1 VYATLGITAVSG
13 VEWQCSTNARRFV
26 GGQTRKID
34 MKIGFI
40 GGGVMAE
47 AIIAGIVDSGLD
59 AQVTVGEPVA
69 VRREALSKLKGV
81 TVTGNNAEAISGANI
96 VAIAVKPQQFEAV
109 AASLSSLLKPEQT
122 VLSIMAGVKMHSI
135 GLKLN
140 HKRLIRVMPNT
151 PMQVR
156 QGISAWTVT
165 ADVPQDVI
173 DFTGSMLRSLGDELK
188 FSDERYVDIATAL
201 SASGPAYVFMFIESL
216 ADAGVKLGL
225 PSHVARHLAYQT
237 VLGSAALAK
246 ETKKHPAELRNM
258 VTSPGGTTAAGLHAL
273 EEGAFRAV
281 VTNAVEAAFRRGE
294 ELAEGK

>member
-1 VYATLGITAVSG
+1 
-13 VEWQCSTNARRFV
+13 
-26 GGQTRKID
+26 

-47 AIIAGIVDSGLD
+47 AIITGILDAGLD

-69 VRREALSKLKGV
+69 ARRDALARHAGLEV
-81 TVTGNNAEAISGANI
+81 TADNAEAVSGAQI
-96 VAIAVKPQQFEAV
+96 VVLAVKPQQFEAV
-109 AASLSSLLKPEQT
+109 ATSLSGVLAPEQT

-140 HKRLIRVMPNT
+140 HRRLVRVMPNT

-156 QGISAWTVT
+156 QGISAWTAT
-165 ADVPQDVI
+165 DEVPGDVI
-173 DFTGSMLRSLGDELK
+173 EFTAKMLGALGDELK
-188 FSDERYVDIATAL
+188 FSDERYVDMATAL
-201 SASGPAYVFMFIESL
+201 SASGPAYVFTFIESL

-225 PSHVARHLAYQT
+225 PSHVARHLATQT

-273 EEGAFRAV
+273 EEGAFRAT
-281 VTNAVEAAFRRGE
+281 VTNAVEEAYRRGE
-294 ELAEGK
+294 QLAEGK

>member
-1 VYATLGITAVSG
+1 
-13 VEWQCSTNARRFV
+13 
-26 GGQTRKID
+26 

-47 AIIAGIVDSGLD
+47 AIITGILDSELD
-59 AQVTVGEPVA
+59 AQVSVGEPVA
-69 VRREALSKLKGV
+69 VRRDALAKYNGLHV
-81 TVTGNNAEAISGANI
+81 TSSNEEAIAGADI
-96 VAIAVKPQQFEAV
+96 VVLAIKPQQFDSV
-109 AASLSSLLKPEQT
+109 AESLSDVIQEQQT

-140 HKRLIRVMPNT
+140 HRRLIRVMPNT

-165 ADVPQDVI
+165 DEVPEEVVK
-173 DFTGSMLRSLGDELK
+173 FTGAMLGELGDELK
-188 FSDERYVDIATAL
+188 FSDERYVDISTAL
-201 SASGPAYVFMFIESL
+201 SASGPAYVFLFIESL

-225 PSHVARHLAYQT
+225 PVHVARHLARQT

-246 ETKKHPAELRNM
+246 ETGKHPAELRNM

-281 VTNAVEAAFRRGE
+281 VTNAVEAAFLRGE
-294 ELAEGK
+294 ELSEGK

>member
-1 VYATLGITAVSG
+1 M
-13 VEWQCSTNARRFV
+13 N
-26 GGQTRKID
+26 
-34 MKIGFI
+34 IGFI

-47 AIIAGIVDSGLD
+47 AIIAGILDSGLN

-69 VRREALSKLKGV
+69 ARRDALSKHNGL
-81 TVTGNNAEAISGANI
+81 TVTADNAQAISGAEI
-96 VAIAVKPQQFEAV
+96 VVLAVKPQQFDSV
-109 AASLSSLLKPEQT
+109 ADSLADVLEENQT

-140 HKRLIRVMPNT
+140 HRRLIRVMPNT

-156 QGISAWTVT
+156 QGISAWTAT
-165 ADVPQDVI
+165 DEVPDEVI
-173 DFTGSMLRSLGDELK
+173 DFTGKMLGELGDELK

-201 SASGPAYVFMFIESL
+201 SASGPAYVFTFIESL

-225 PSHVARHLAYQT
+225 PSHVAQHLARQT

-246 ETKKHPAELRNM
+246 ETGKHPAELRNM

-273 EEGAFRAV
+273 EEGAFRAT
-281 VTNAVEAAFRRGE
+281 VTNAVEEAFLRGE
-294 ELAEGK
+294 ELSEGK